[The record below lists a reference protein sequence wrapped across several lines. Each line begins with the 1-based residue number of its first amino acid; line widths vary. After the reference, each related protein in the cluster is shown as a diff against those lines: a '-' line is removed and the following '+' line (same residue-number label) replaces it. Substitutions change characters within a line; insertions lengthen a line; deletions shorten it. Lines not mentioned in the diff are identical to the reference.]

1 MPSTPPPEPRGPVA
15 PDADDAAPPGAPRS
29 RPATIVPAA
38 FVAVVG
44 ILVGLGTYTFVYARG
59 YSYLFDDPTACVN
72 CHVMR
77 EQYQTWEISSH
88 RGVTCNGCHTPHDL
102 VGKYLVKAENGFAHA
117 WVFTLGDPQVIQIR
131 HRSRAVVEA
140 NCVECHTGTIAGT
153 FLDVHHGKEHGTLDT
168 LKLLVAPPSEAEG
181 PRCSTC
187 HSDVGH
193 VLR

>member
-1 MPSTPPPEPRGPVA
+1 MPTTPLPEPREPATLGP
-15 PDADDAAPPGAPRS
+15 PSAPPPRS
-29 RPATIVPAA
+29 RLATIIPAA

-44 ILVGLGTYTFVYARG
+44 VLVGLGTYTFVYARG

-77 EQYQTWEISSH
+77 EHYQTWEISSH
-88 RGVTCNGCHTPHDL
+88 RQVTCNGCHTPHDL

-140 NCVECHTGTIAGT
+140 NCVECHAGTLAGT
-153 FLDVHHGKEHGTLDT
+153 FLDVHHGRKTGTLET
-168 LKLLVAPPSEAEG
+168 LQLLVAPPSEVEG